1 VPGAREVH
9 GTSES
14 KAAPSRF
21 FACDSVGACFV
32 LLWRRREDAMARPD
46 SEDVRG
52 ARTGSIEALVW
63 PTTAESAPFNF
74 FAGITSA
81 GAGLGR
87 GWELRGSEGKE
98 APRPG
103 GMQA

>member
-1 VPGAREVH
+1 
-9 GTSES
+9 
-14 KAAPSRF
+14 
-21 FACDSVGACFV
+21 
-32 LLWRRREDAMARPD
+32 MARPD

-52 ARTGSIEALVW
+52 AREVPGRNDVPRTGSIEALVW
-63 PTTAESAPFNF
+63 PTTAESGPFNF

-87 GWELRGSEGKE
+87 GWEVRDSEGKE